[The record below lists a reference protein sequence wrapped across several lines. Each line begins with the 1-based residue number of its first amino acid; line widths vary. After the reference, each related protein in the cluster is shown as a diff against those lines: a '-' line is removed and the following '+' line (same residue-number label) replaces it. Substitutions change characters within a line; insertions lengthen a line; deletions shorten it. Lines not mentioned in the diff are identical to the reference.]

1 MPCWLSQVQ
10 STGAWHHPVSYRSY
24 PVSKECRNI
33 ETFLLVVFFK
43 RAGPFFCFL
52 RLTKFLDM
60 SSMSKD
66 FLWGLPP
73 RRPGHTKEK
82 AVCLKRKKMPDP
94 YLICV
99 TVGFFLSEF
108 LPFVRNTHANGLMH
122 AIQLLATHALQV
134 FSPGGAPVQ
143 APAPAPVPAPAPA
156 PEPVRDTR
164 ARHPHGKHA
173 RHSGKRRK
181 HPRGSPCT
189 GKAQSADSVHPR
201 CNGRRSDT

>member
-1 MPCWLSQVQ
+1 
-10 STGAWHHPVSYRSY
+10 
-24 PVSKECRNI
+24 
-33 ETFLLVVFFK
+33 
-43 RAGPFFCFL
+43 
-52 RLTKFLDM
+52 
-60 SSMSKD
+60 
-66 FLWGLPP
+66 
-73 RRPGHTKEK
+73 
-82 AVCLKRKKMPDP
+82 MPDP

-143 APAPAPVPAPAPA
+143 APAPAPAPA